1 MNVAINKGRVVTMDY
16 LKKSKYF
23 YVIVLVFLSLLTWS
37 ELRSSNFMFRLFE
50 VVLSTLLLP
59 FIIAIFL
66 YYMLRPVYLYILKK
80 LNREIYALI
89 GTFCLFFFVFFLIV
103 KEFLPVLFLQ
113 TNTIL
118 KEFPRW
124 IDAFD
129 QWLVQSDW
137 FGENTIQDYLSLINT
152 SLENVFELAVQGLQ
166 NGLIL
171 IIGILANSVIVIS
184 IVPIMVLFMLKQTNK
199 PKSIPSWVPN
209 SYAAILKDFIRD
221 IEKALSDYIG
231 GKSVVCLYVFVGA
244 WITFAVAGLEGAL
257 VFAVIAG
264 LMDIVP
270 YFGPWIGTLPA
281 ILSAIVSDQVNIVV
295 IILGILLVQIGES
308 YIVSPYV
315 MSKELKMH
323 PLSVIISLLITGQIF
338 GIVGMVIILP
348 LLASLKVVYIYSIKI
363 YHKNNIDKNVILKE
377 RENEK

>member
-1 MNVAINKGRVVTMDY
+1 MDY

-37 ELRSSNFMFRLFE
+37 EIRSSNFMFRLFE

-89 GTFCLFFFVFFLIV
+89 GTFFLFFFVFFLIV

-118 KEFPRW
+118 KEFPLW

-152 SLENVFELAVQGLQ
+152 SLEDVFGLAVQGLQ

-199 PKSIPSWVPN
+199 PKSISSWVPN
-209 SYAAILKDFIRD
+209 SYVAILKDFIRD

-323 PLSVIISLLITGQIF
+323 PLSVIITLLITGQIF

-363 YHKNNIDKNVILKE
+363 YQKSNIDKNVILKE

>member
-1 MNVAINKGRVVTMDY
+1 MDVVICKGRVVPMDY

-37 ELRSSNFMFRLFE
+37 EIRSSNFMFRLFE

-89 GTFCLFFFVFFLIV
+89 GTFFLFFFVFFLIV

-118 KEFPRW
+118 KEFPLW

-152 SLENVFELAVQGLQ
+152 SLEDVFGLAVQGLQ

-199 PKSIPSWVPN
+199 PKSISSWVPN
-209 SYAAILKDFIRD
+209 SYVAILKDFIRD

-323 PLSVIISLLITGQIF
+323 PLSVIITLLITGQIF

-363 YHKNNIDKNVILKE
+363 YQKSNIDKNVILKE